1 MTEVN
6 YMANCPNCGQF
17 NNEGQK
23 FCTACG
29 TPLEVQAPAQPVN
42 NAPYEAAAQQ
52 PVNNAY
58 TAPNQAPQGQTYS
71 QPVYAAPV
79 APVVD
84 ESKKPLSVGGFVG
97 TMLLSCIP
105 LVGLICMIV
114 FACGAVKNVNRQNYA
129 RAWLIM
135 MAISIAL
142 GIVLSIVLVAV
153 GASLMSEISPG
164 FFYDMY

>member
-1 MTEVN
+1 
-6 YMANCPNCGQF
+6 MANCPNCGQF

-42 NAPYEAAAQQ
+42 NAPYEAASQQPPQPQQ

-58 TAPNQAPQGQTYS
+58 TAPNQGPQGQTYS
-71 QPVYAAPV
+71 QPVYAAPA

-84 ESKKPLSVGGFVG
+84 ESKKPLSVGGFLG
-97 TMLLSCIP
+97 TFLLSAIP
-105 LVGLICMIV
+105 IVGFIYIIV
-114 FACGAVKNVNRQNYA
+114 CACGGTKNVNRQNYA
-129 RAWLIM
+129 RASLILS
-135 MAISIAL
+135 AILIGIML
-142 GIVLSIVLVAV
+142 LLFIVLIAV
-153 GASLMSEISPG
+153 GANLMSEISPG